1 MVYYC
6 GVTSEFITDEKNL
19 GPTIGGASQS
29 DRNRDGVDRDGDGV
43 INDGTED
50 ERPAKKKKRDERRD
64 YAPRTNEPPRP
75 RNERRDERRDGPWMN
90 EAPLPQRPS
99 QNTPP
104 ARPIPNNRG
113 TTPPARPIPN
123 NRGTT
128 PPARPIPNNPIP
140 KKKKQTIYSDG
151 RRYSRSLMPEGSD
164 PSDYPTDKYELV
176 NPDGTPY
183 KGEKSL
189 ESDVV
194 LRIDIKAL
202 GGSIGRRV
210 PSRPNVGKNP
220 KDGDGDGFI
229 VDLTT
234 GLDNV
239 PFKPLKPIDGSG
251 RDKPPVPRKLTA
263 AETRALKEKVKKRK
277 LFPDRSDDELLQ
289 DWKDTKP
296 YIPSGGRV
304 GMNPLIED
312 EKRKKRIEIEK
323 EMNHR
328 GIMTPDVERM
338 LTPSA
343 EDMARLAEQAANSGR
358 IDGDTGRGARARTAR
373 RWADYVAR
381 GGKQTQA
388 EWARGDRSRNPN
400 DYAPDNQF
408 QARRLER
415 DFFLDG
421 GTRVRPIDGSG
432 RDRNTVSI
440 DLSQFDLATGKRK
453 PTPKKPDAE
462 EKPKLTLLP
471 KPAKKDPDN
480 RWDDAETEE
489 IFKQMDRETPLLNK
503 LRAYVLGDKPER
515 TLPSGY
521 QRGRGQTAES
531 HSAMVRRTYQDLLA
545 NQKAMRESL
554 KKRGYEDAEQARIEY
569 NRSKKA
575 KKSLSPFDMLSDDNA
590 SISVVFTEE

>member
-194 LRIDIKAL
+194 LRIDIKAI
-202 GGSIGRRV
+202 GGSIGRRI

-239 PFKPLKPIDGSG
+239 PFKP
-251 RDKPPVPRKLTA
+251 
-263 AETRALKEKVKKRK
+263 
-277 LFPDRSDDELLQ
+277 
-289 DWKDTKP
+289 
-296 YIPSGGRV
+296 
-304 GMNPLIED
+304 
-312 EKRKKRIEIEK
+312 
-323 EMNHR
+323 
-328 GIMTPDVERM
+328 
-338 LTPSA
+338 
-343 EDMARLAEQAANSGR
+343 
-358 IDGDTGRGARARTAR
+358 
-373 RWADYVAR
+373 
-381 GGKQTQA
+381 
-388 EWARGDRSRNPN
+388 
-400 DYAPDNQF
+400 
-408 QARRLER
+408 
-415 DFFLDG
+415 
-421 GTRVRPIDGSG
+421 VRPIDGSG

-569 NRSKKA
+569 NRSKRA

-590 SISVVFTEE
+590 SISIVFAEE